1 MNAWTG
7 ALGIPVGYL
16 LGSISSGY
24 WAGKWVKGIDI
35 REYGSKSTGATNVLR
50 VLGKGPAAAVF
61 AADVFKGVLAVL
73 AAWSLGQGS
82 DLWVIAAGLAAIL
95 GHSKSIFLNFSGGKS
110 VAVSV
115 GLLLAMDW
123 RVGLC
128 ALALWGTVVGL
139 TRWVSLGSVLT
150 AIAIA
155 PLMYFFGNPVSYI
168 LFGTVGGLYV
178 IIRHKTNMQRLLKGT
193 EPRIGEKVNIESKPS
208 DA

>member
-1 MNAWTG
+1 MNSWLG
-7 ALGIPVGYL
+7 ALGIPLGYL
-16 LGSISSGY
+16 LGSIPSGY
-24 WAGKWVKGIDI
+24 WAGKWLKNIDI

-61 AADVFKGVLAVL
+61 AADVFKGILAVL
-73 AAWSLGQGS
+73 SAQFLSQS
-82 DLWVIAAGLAAIL
+82 DLWIIAAGLMAIL

-128 ALALWGTVVGL
+128 ALALWGVIVGL

-155 PLMYFFGNPVSYI
+155 PMMYGFGNPVSYI
-168 LFGTVGGLYV
+168 MFGAVGGLYV
-178 IIRHKTNMQRLLKGT
+178 IIRHKANMQRLLQGT
-193 EPRIGEKVNIESKPS
+193 EPRIGEKGEV
-208 DA
+208 

>member
-1 MNAWTG
+1 VNVWTG

-16 LGSISSGY
+16 LGSIPSGY

-35 REYGSKSTGATNVLR
+35 RKYGSKSTGATNVLR

-61 AADVFKGVLAVL
+61 AADVIKGVLAVL

-82 DLWVIAAGLAAIL
+82 DLWVLAAGLAAIL

-128 ALALWGTVVGL
+128 ALTLWGVVVGL

-150 AIAIA
+150 AIVIA
-155 PLMYFFGNPVSYI
+155 PLMYVFGDPASYI
-168 LFGTVGGLYV
+168 LFGAVGGLYV

-193 EPRIGEKVNIESKPS
+193 EPRIGEKVEI
-208 DA
+208 

>member
-1 MNAWTG
+1 MNPWLG
-7 ALGIPVGYL
+7 ALGIPLGYL
-16 LGSISSGY
+16 LGSIPSGY
-24 WAGKWVKGIDI
+24 WAGKWLKNIDI

-61 AADVFKGVLAVL
+61 VADVFKGVLAVL
-73 AAWSLGQGS
+73 SAQLLSQS
-82 DLWVIAAGLAAIL
+82 DLWIIAAGLMAIL

-128 ALALWGTVVGL
+128 ALALWGVIVGL

-155 PLMYFFGNPVSYI
+155 PMMYGFGNPVSYI
-168 LFGTVGGLYV
+168 MFGAVGGLYV
-178 IIRHKTNMQRLLKGT
+178 IIRHKANMQRLLQGT
-193 EPRIGEKVNIESKPS
+193 EPRIGEKVEV
-208 DA
+208 

>member
-1 MNAWTG
+1 VNAWTG

-16 LGSISSGY
+16 LGSIPSGY
-24 WAGKWVKGIDI
+24 WAGKWVKGVDI

-61 AADVFKGVLAVL
+61 AADVIKGVLAVL

-128 ALALWGTVVGL
+128 ALTLWGVVVGL
-139 TRWVSLGSVLT
+139 TRWVSLGSVLV
-150 AIAIA
+150 AIVIA
-155 PLMYFFGNPVSYI
+155 PMMYVFGDPVSYI
-168 LFGTVGGLYV
+168 LFGAVGGLYV

-193 EPRIGEKVNIESKPS
+193 EPRIGEKVEI
-208 DA
+208 

>member
-1 MNAWTG
+1 MNSWLG
-7 ALGIPVGYL
+7 ALGIPLGYL
-16 LGSISSGY
+16 LGSIPSGY
-24 WAGKWVKGIDI
+24 WAGKWLKNIDI

-61 AADVFKGVLAVL
+61 AADVFKGILAVL
-73 AAWSLGQGS
+73 SAQFLSQS
-82 DLWVIAAGLAAIL
+82 DLWIIAAGLMAIL

-128 ALALWGTVVGL
+128 ALALWGVIVGL

-155 PLMYFFGNPVSYI
+155 PMMYGFGNPVSYI
-168 LFGTVGGLYV
+168 MFGAVGGLYV
-178 IIRHKTNMQRLLKGT
+178 IIRHKANMQRLLQGT
-193 EPRIGEKVNIESKPS
+193 EPRIGEKVEV
-208 DA
+208 

>member
-1 MNAWTG
+1 MNPWLG
-7 ALGIPVGYL
+7 ALGIPLGYL
-16 LGSISSGY
+16 LGSIPSGY
-24 WAGKWVKGIDI
+24 WAGKWLKNIDI

-61 AADVFKGVLAVL
+61 AADVFKGILAVL
-73 AAWSLGQGS
+73 SAQFLSQS
-82 DLWVIAAGLAAIL
+82 DLWIIAAGLMAIL

-128 ALALWGTVVGL
+128 ALALWGVIVGL

-155 PLMYFFGNPVSYI
+155 PMMYGFGNPVSYI
-168 LFGTVGGLYV
+168 MFGAVGGLYV
-178 IIRHKTNMQRLLKGT
+178 IIRHKANMQRLLQGT
-193 EPRIGEKVNIESKPS
+193 EPRIGEKVEV
-208 DA
+208 